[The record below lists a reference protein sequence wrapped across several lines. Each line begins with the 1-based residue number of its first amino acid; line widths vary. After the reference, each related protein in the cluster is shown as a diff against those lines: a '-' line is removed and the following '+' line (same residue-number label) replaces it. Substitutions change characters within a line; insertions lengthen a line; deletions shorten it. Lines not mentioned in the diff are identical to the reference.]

1 MTARAVLPAI
11 LALGVILT
19 ACQPPAQQAAALSDE
34 DIAAIRDMT
43 DRLVPERLLAKDWAG
58 FAAAFTEDAV
68 RMPPNQPLHVG
79 RAAIEAWS
87 ATNWGPITTTELIQ
101 TAEEIDGRGDLAYAR
116 GSYSATVVVP
126 GVPEPISDAGKF
138 LVILRK
144 QPDGSWLASTA
155 IFNSDAPPSTM

>member
-1 MTARAVLPAI
+1 MTTRAVLPAI
-11 LALGVILT
+11 LALGVMLA
-19 ACQPPAQQAAALSDE
+19 ACKPPAQQ
-34 DIAAIRDMT
+34 
-43 DRLVPERLLAKDWAG
+43 
-58 FAAAFTEDAV
+58 AAAFTEDAV
-68 RMPPNQPLHVG
+68 RMPPNEPLHVG

-126 GVPEPISDAGKF
+126 GVPEPISEVGKF

-144 QPDGSWLASTA
+144 QPDGSWLA
-155 IFNSDAPPSTM
+155 PPSTM